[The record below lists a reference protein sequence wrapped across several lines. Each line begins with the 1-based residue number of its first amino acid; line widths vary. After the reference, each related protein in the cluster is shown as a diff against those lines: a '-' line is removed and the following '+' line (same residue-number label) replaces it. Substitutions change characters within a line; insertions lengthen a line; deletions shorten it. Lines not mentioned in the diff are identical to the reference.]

1 MNEYRKSCWYCKSK
15 EIVAYKKVNNYIIS
29 YCKRCDLLST
39 TEITDTD
46 INQVNEEWYSGDYI
60 QNYLNRSIGL
70 KKRFADRIQE
80 IESIKKGGKILDLG
94 SGVGL
99 FLETVYE
106 KAVYKWSLYGVEINR
121 RLFLMA
127 QKRLKFKN
135 AKLNLGPISLIQ
147 DQKQSF
153 DCITCFDVLEHD
165 NDLEST
171 LKIMYKLLKP
181 SGLLVIQSPNQR
193 SLMAYLCGE
202 FWDWWAV
209 PDHIFHF
216 NPNFLSRILK
226 KEGYQITK
234 LFTWDPREE
243 FISNIQGSLKKRLGF
258 NNAAGRIISKSL
270 YIPLFLL
277 WRLLSLFEKRINIG
291 SLLVVYAKKI

>member
-1 MNEYRKSCWYCKSK
+1 MNEYHKSCRYCKSK
-15 EIVAYKKVNNYIIS
+15 EITAYKKVNNYIIS

-39 TEITDTD
+39 TENADTD
-46 INQVNEEWYSGDYI
+46 LNQVNKEWYSGAYI
-60 QNYLNRSIGL
+60 QNYLSRSIGL
-70 KKRFADRIQE
+70 KKRFERRIQE

-99 FLETVYE
+99 FLETVDE

-121 RLFLMA
+121 RLFLVA
-127 QKRLKFKN
+127 QDRLKFKN
-135 AKLNLGPISLIQ
+135 AKLYLGPISLIKNQ
-147 DQKQSF
+147 SQSF

-165 NDLEST
+165 KDLENT
-171 LKIMYKLLKP
+171 LKIIYKLLKP

-216 NPNFLSRILK
+216 NSNFLSRSLE
-226 KEGYQITK
+226 KEGYQIIK
-234 LFTWDPREE
+234 LYTWDPREE
-243 FISNIQGSLKKRLGF
+243 FISNIQGAFKKRFGS
-258 NNAAGRIISKSL
+258 NNFAGRIISKSL

-277 WRLLSLFEKRINIG
+277 WWLLSLTKKRINIG
-291 SLLVVYAKKI
+291 SLLVVYAQKI